1 MEGQPRV
8 RYEWRGGKRGVGVRS
23 SRAVAAGKRP
33 GKQRANTSG
42 ADLRAFEPLGYT
54 AAAAPLF
61 YTVALRVLR
70 SCRRT
75 VVAVD
80 EPPLRSS
87 ALDAPPPLATRPAVL
102 RARGLAGYPLAPSR
116 GRGCDRLGGLIAR
129 RAKRGALPRV
139 FTGASRSGG
148 VRCVSPSPPPP
159 AAECCLQCRWLLV
172 AIEYWHAPKLTK
184 RRRTVTG
191 AQDTVARRPLVHSGV
206 KPCWRA
212 DEGSPALVIDRKLS
226 GVSWGRVARR
236 ATITPVD
243 WYPCG
248 TANSVPRNV
257 TRSISFREHEFRSC
271 LVLLLSRTRWNVS
284 ANDSVRTVECC
295 QSVSLALSVEGDS
308 SVYHEGRLSDK
319 GTAASLDAR
328 ILKAAPG
335 GQPDAMRR
343 RCWRKRAWM
352 RLTLSTWVSF

>member
-1 MEGQPRV
+1 MWRTRRERDRRRDREESTPMEGQPRV

-159 AAECCLQCRWLLV
+159 
-172 AIEYWHAPKLTK
+172 P
-184 RRRTVTG
+184 RRRVLFAVPLTPRG
-191 AQDTVARRPLVHSGV
+191 DRILARSQ
-206 KPCWRA
+206 A
-212 DEGSPALVIDRKLS
+212 DEAETYRHRCPGYGRASPPRSLGGETVLARGRGISRARDRPKVIWGVVGS
-226 GVSWGRVARR
+226 
-236 ATITPVD
+236 
-243 WYPCG
+243 C
-248 TANSVPRNV
+248 
-257 TRSISFREHEFRSC
+257 
-271 LVLLLSRTRWNVS
+271 RT
-284 ANDSVRTVECC
+284 
-295 QSVSLALSVEGDS
+295 
-308 SVYHEGRLSDK
+308 
-319 GTAASLDAR
+319 
-328 ILKAAPG
+328 
-335 GQPDAMRR
+335 
-343 RCWRKRAWM
+343 
-352 RLTLSTWVSF
+352 

>member
-54 AAAAPLF
+54 AAALL

-80 EPPLRSS
+80 EPPLRT

-102 RARGLAGYPLAPSR
+102 RVRGLAGYPLAPSR

-129 RAKRGALPRV
+129 RAKRGAFPRV

-148 VRCVSPSPPPP
+148 VRYVSPP
-159 AAECCLQCRWLLV
+159 AAECCLQCR
-172 AIEYWHAPKLTK
+172 
-184 RRRTVTG
+184 
-191 AQDTVARRPLVHSGV
+191 
-206 KPCWRA
+206 
-212 DEGSPALVIDRKLS
+212 
-226 GVSWGRVARR
+226 
-236 ATITPVD
+236 
-243 WYPCG
+243 
-248 TANSVPRNV
+248 
-257 TRSISFREHEFRSC
+257 
-271 LVLLLSRTRWNVS
+271 
-284 ANDSVRTVECC
+284 
-295 QSVSLALSVEGDS
+295 
-308 SVYHEGRLSDK
+308 
-319 GTAASLDAR
+319 
-328 ILKAAPG
+328 
-335 GQPDAMRR
+335 
-343 RCWRKRAWM
+343 
-352 RLTLSTWVSF
+352 